1 MISVLTVCESVT
13 YYIGFIVEREENEP
27 LEQLTCAAMWPHHV
41 GHQKGHLPESVIS
54 WLAQKYQIESMAL

>member
-1 MISVLTVCESVT
+1 MILLFWDFGWLIMIFVLTICETIT

-41 GHQKGHLPESVIS
+41 GHQKGTSS
-54 WLAQKYQIESMAL
+54 